1 MALEGLDL
9 FPDNRSLN
17 LLMGKVCL
25 RTGREKESAAYL
37 QKGDGAETESGPKL
51 DLPVHEKTEPP
62 AGQIRVCKA
71 QWKSPTK

>member
-1 MALEGLDL
+1 
-9 FPDNRSLN
+9 
-17 LLMGKVCL
+17 MGKVCL

-51 DLPVHEKTEPP
+51 DLPVHEKPSLRLGKS
-62 AGQIRVCKA
+62 AFCKA